1 MTALSS
7 LLLID
12 STQSWTMTGK
22 MNKKL
27 DNCHFESISQI
38 RYRIV
43 VLDNGRIVEYDPPSE
58 LLANRK
64 SLFFSMAKDAG
75 LAA

>member
-1 MTALSS
+1 M
-7 LLLID
+7 
-12 STQSWTMTGK
+12 
-22 MNKKL
+22 
-27 DNCHFESISQI
+27 
-38 RYRIV
+38 
-43 VLDNGRIVEYDPPSE
+43 LDNGRIVEYDPPSE